1 MSAVVI
7 GSINC
12 RGLSNNVK
20 RCDIFNKCRDMFDI
34 SILVDTQTKRKT
46 MAARMGIYKQVWL
59 SLQCK
64 QRGSS
69 AFLKFI

>member
-20 RCDIFNKCRDMFDI
+20 CCDIFNKCRDMYDI
-34 SILVDTQTKRKT
+34 SILVDTHST
-46 MAARMGIYKQVWL
+46 
-59 SLQCK
+59 K
-64 QRGSS
+64 QREKQTFQSPAIITDELS
-69 AFLKFI
+69 NWFILNTNF